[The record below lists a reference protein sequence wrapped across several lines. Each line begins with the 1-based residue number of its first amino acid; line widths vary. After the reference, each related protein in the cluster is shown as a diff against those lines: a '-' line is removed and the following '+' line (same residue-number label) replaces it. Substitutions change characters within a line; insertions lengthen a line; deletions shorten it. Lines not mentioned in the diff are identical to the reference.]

1 MKHEDQK
8 NEITFCLRLPSET
21 HERLRLEAFNFRTSI
36 NQLINKA
43 LDDYLQK
50 NKALA

>member
-1 MKHEDQK
+1 MKNVEQK
-8 NEITFCLRLPSET
+8 TDNVFCLRLTSET
-21 HERLRLEAFNFRTSI
+21 HEELRREAFNSRLSM

-43 LDDYLQK
+43 LDDYMQK